1 MKHKVV
7 TQDDVYKKLV
17 SLALSLFN
25 PIGGA
30 INIVNLAYLMK
41 TSKYQVKKH
50 MHDLR
55 DKGFVELKCINN
67 WDEEE
72 NHPPYWGYV
81 LTAKGRDTDYFKAK
95 YEQEAKLIQECFG

>member
-1 MKHKVV
+1 MDYETVS
-7 TQDDVYKKLV
+7 QEDVYKKLV
-17 SLALSLFN
+17 SVALSLFN

-30 INIVNLAYLMK
+30 INIVNIAYLLN

-50 MHDLR
+50 VGAL
-55 DKGFVELKCINN
+55 KKQGIVELKCINN

-81 LTAKGRDTDYFKAK
+81 LTAKGRETDYFKAEDK
-95 YEQEAKLIQECFG
+95 KEAELIQKCFR